1 MLPPIEK
8 MLSGKQDKVVQE
20 IKEEQILFRN
30 SCDKFLKTK
39 STQTFVI
46 NLLIEHLKKDT
57 IRAIFQKSNEILPLR
72 RNPSYSI

>member
-30 SCDKFLKTK
+30 SCDEFLKTK